1 MAFLDDARQLAEQA
15 SRQIEQG
22 IEQVRERIDGLQQ
35 QRRFGQLARDL
46 GLMVYRSRRG
56 GAPLDELEVERITAE
71 MAAIEA
77 SSPASSGGGWPGG
90 RQGPG
95 PGPGPGPGGPGGERP
110 RTTGPDGDEGG
121 QDKPPAPPGGYTL
134 DDI

>member
-1 MAFLDDARQLAEQA
+1 MAFLDDARQLAQQA

-22 IEQVRERIDGLQQ
+22 IEQVRERIDELQQ

-95 PGPGPGPGGPGGERP
+95 PGGPGGERP

-121 QDKPPAPPGGYTL
+121 QGKPPAPPGGYTL

>member
-22 IEQVRERIDGLQQ
+22 IEQVRGRIDELQQ

-95 PGPGPGPGGPGGERP
+95 GPGDERP
-110 RTTGPDGDEGG
+110 RTSGPDADEGG

-134 DDI
+134 DDV

>member
-1 MAFLDDARQLAEQA
+1 MAFLDDARQLAQQA

-22 IEQVRERIDGLQQ
+22 LEQVRERIDELQQ

-77 SSPASSGGGWPGG
+77 SSPASSGGWPGG

-95 PGPGPGPGGPGGERP
+95 PGGPGDERP
-110 RTTGPDGDEGG
+110 RTSGPDTDEGG
-121 QDKPPAPPGGYTL
+121 QGKPPAPPGGYTL
-134 DDI
+134 DDV

>member
-22 IEQVRERIDGLQQ
+22 IEQVRGRIDELQQ

-71 MAAIEA
+71 MATIEA
-77 SSPASSGGGWPGG
+77 SAPASSGGG

-95 PGPGPGPGGPGGERP
+95 PGGPGGGERP
-110 RTTGPDGDEGG
+110 RTTGPDEDEGG
-121 QDKPPAPPGGYTL
+121 QGKPPAPPGGYTL

>member
-22 IEQVRERIDGLQQ
+22 LEQVRGRIDELQQ

-71 MAAIEA
+71 MATIEA
-77 SSPASSGGGWPGG
+77 STPASSGGGWPGG

-95 PGPGPGPGGPGGERP
+95 PGPGGPGGERP
-110 RTTGPDGDEGG
+110 RTTGPDTDEGG

-134 DDI
+134 DDV

>member
-22 IEQVRERIDGLQQ
+22 IEQVRERIDELQQ

-77 SSPASSGGGWPGG
+77 SAPTSSGDDWPGG

-95 PGPGPGPGGPGGERP
+95 PAGPGGERP
-110 RTTGPDGDEGG
+110 RTTGPGADEGG

-134 DDI
+134 DDV

>member
-22 IEQVRERIDGLQQ
+22 IEQVRERIDELQQ

-56 GAPLDELEVERITAE
+56 GAPLDELEVERIAAE
-71 MAAIEA
+71 MATIEA
-77 SSPASSGGGWPGG
+77 SAPASSGWPGG

-95 PGPGPGPGGPGGERP
+95 PGGPGGGERP
-110 RTTGPDGDEGG
+110 RTTGPDEDEGG
-121 QDKPPAPPGGYTL
+121 QGKPPAPPGGYTL

>member
-22 IEQVRERIDGLQQ
+22 FEQVRGRIDELQQ
-35 QRRFGQLARDL
+35 QRRFNQLARDL

-56 GAPLDELEVERITAE
+56 GSPLDELEVERITAE
-71 MAAIEA
+71 MATIEA
-77 SSPASSGGGWPGG
+77 TGSPGGGPGG
-90 RQGPG
+90 RQGPAA
-95 PGPGPGPGGPGGERP
+95 GGPGGQRP
-110 RTTGPDGDEGG
+110 RTSEPGADDEG

>member
-22 IEQVRERIDGLQQ
+22 IEQVRGRIDELQQ

-71 MAAIEA
+71 MATIEA
-77 SSPASSGGGWPGG
+77 SAPASSGGWPGG

-95 PGPGPGPGGPGGERP
+95 PGGPGGGERP
-110 RTTGPDGDEGG
+110 RTTGPDEDEGG
-121 QDKPPAPPGGYTL
+121 QGKPPAPPGGYTL

>member
-22 IEQVRERIDGLQQ
+22 IGQVRERIDELQQ
-35 QRRFGQLARDL
+35 QRRFNQLARDL

-56 GAPLDELEVERITAE
+56 GSPLDELELERITTELATLE
-71 MAAIEA
+71 EAAA
-77 SSPASSGGGWPGG
+77 SGGGWPGG
-90 RQGPG
+90 GREGPGTGPGRQGPESGEDDAG
-95 PGPGPGPGGPGGERP
+95 PG
-110 RTTGPDGDEGG
+110 
-121 QDKPPAPPGGYTL
+121 KPPAPPGGYTL